1 MLENFANVSSYNK
14 FNRITYFLT
23 KLSCLFSKIRYACFP
38 CVLNF
43 FLDTNERHCRD
54 PPSSFR
60 KNEMNRRKEKCDTK

>member
-38 CVLNF
+38 CVINF

-54 PPSSFR
+54 PPSSFQ
-60 KNEMNRRKEKCDTK
+60 KKMK

>member
-23 KLSCLFSKIRYACFP
+23 KLSCLFSKLGMRVFHVYLI
-38 CVLNF
+38 

-54 PPSSFR
+54 PPSSFQ